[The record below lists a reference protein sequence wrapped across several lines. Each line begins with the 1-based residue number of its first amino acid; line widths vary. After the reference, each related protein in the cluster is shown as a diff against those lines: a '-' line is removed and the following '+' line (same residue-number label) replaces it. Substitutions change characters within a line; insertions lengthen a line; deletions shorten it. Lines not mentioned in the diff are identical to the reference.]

1 MVKREEIKNI
11 VKEVADKNKL
21 RRCFIPIIE
30 EFFIRGADQLKWN
43 KEELGDAI
51 IRFEKVVNIK
61 FADMYERRHIIK
73 KYKEQSAFT
82 SYRLKKQK
90 ISVFFDIDYLKGIL
104 EFDKE
109 KIEEFINTAMHEFG
123 HSIQCQKEKNK
134 VNSGFREDRIINK
147 YGINRVSTR
156 DCMINELAEVIN
168 ATRLENGN
176 IENDKYL
183 GYEEIQTA
191 GKIILNSFG
200 ISELELADLQFQPKA
215 REEYEKLIAN
225 KLDGIPSE
233 LYRNSFGEI
242 LDAIYKFST
251 DENQRDNLILQI
263 DSLQNLSKE
272 LIEKRFNNIMINSDN
287 TLKNFAR
294 LCIGQQEKEKALK
307 KLFYQFNIKDSEL
320 KINSNRNPYIMLFEL
335 GYELKEIEK
344 FHEIE
349 SEEKRKIQD
358 QKNKQNKNHYDN
370 EELIEKLYQS
380 FLKYPIRKVPLKYKP
395 GVILSKNNGKKK
407 RRALKQEKLLPEPNI
422 NCDRHAE
429 FVNKISDLEEYK
441 ENDIIEQ
448 DDWIIEVK
456 EERNNSNESSRE
468 N

>member
-11 VKEVADKNKL
+11 VKEVVDKNKL
-21 RRCFIPIIE
+21 QRCFIPIIE
-30 EFFIRGADQLKWN
+30 EFFIRGADQFKWN

-61 FADMYERRHIIK
+61 FVDMYERRHIIK
-73 KYKEQSAFT
+73 KYKEKGAFT
-82 SYRLKKQK
+82 SYRLKNQK

-109 KIEEFINTAMHEFG
+109 KIEEFINTAMHELG
-123 HSIQCQKEKNK
+123 HSIQYQKEKNK
-134 VNSGFREDRIINK
+134 VNSGFREDRTINK

-176 IENDKYL
+176 IENDRYL

-191 GKIILNSFG
+191 GKIMLNSFG
-200 ISELELADLQFQPKA
+200 ISELELADLQFQSNA
-215 REEYEKLIAN
+215 REKYENFIAK
-225 KLDGIPSE
+225 KLDGISSE

-272 LIEKRFNNIMINSDN
+272 LIEKRFYNIIRNSDN
-287 TLKNFAR
+287 TLKDLAQLSIEQGNAETELEWIFD
-294 LCIGQQEKEKALK
+294 E
-307 KLFYQFNIKDSEL
+307 FNIESSEL
-320 KINSNRNPYIMLFEL
+320 KKNGSKNIHTMLSEL
-335 GYELKEIEK
+335 GYDDKYLVELYDMECDELI
-344 FHEIE
+344 
-349 SEEKRKIQD
+349 KIQN
-358 QKNKQNKNHYDN
+358 QKDKPKKYDN

-395 GVILSKNNGKKK
+395 GVILSKINGKKK
-407 RRALKQEKLLPEPNI
+407 RRALNQEKLLPEPNI

-456 EERNNSNESSRE
+456 EERDNSNESSRE